1 MEINNLPDTEFT
13 TLVIRKLHELRGRI
27 NEFSENID
35 KDIGKHKKELVSIK
49 NTVTEITN
57 TLESTPD

>member
-35 KDIGKHKKELVSIK
+35 KDIGKHKKELV
-49 NTVTEITN
+49 
-57 TLESTPD
+57 